1 MNLIIYEPTNDTRV
15 TLSLLEGQQEGES
28 VSRGSHMGSV
38 LVSPSIS
45 SILVPPSVGSFR
57 DNLVHSQGEEINN
70 DSVSGSNNPCHGD
83 IQSGLPSRD
92 KESLMHEDPGT
103 NSHSLSPNAPS
114 STLEQGDNQLSTH
127 PTPENDQ
134 PIAVR
139 KPIRS
144 FNILEYLKDYKHD
157 ISNFISYEFCNPSF

>member
-1 MNLIIYEPTNDTRV
+1 
-15 TLSLLEGQQEGES
+15 
-28 VSRGSHMGSV
+28 
-38 LVSPSIS
+38 
-45 SILVPPSVGSFR
+45 
-57 DNLVHSQGEEINN
+57 
-70 DSVSGSNNPCHGD
+70 
-83 IQSGLPSRD
+83 
-92 KESLMHEDPGT
+92 MHEDPGT

-139 KPIRS
+139 KPTTS

-157 ISNFISYEFCNPSF
+157 ISNFISNEFCNPSLQSFVASLDFVSIPLTGN